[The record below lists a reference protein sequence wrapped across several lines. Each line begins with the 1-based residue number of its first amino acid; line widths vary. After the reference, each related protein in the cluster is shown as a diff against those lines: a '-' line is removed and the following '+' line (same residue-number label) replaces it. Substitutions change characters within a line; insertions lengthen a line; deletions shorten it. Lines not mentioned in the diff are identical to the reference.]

1 MIGAIVWVEHGEPE
15 AKRRRHAGFG
25 SRLVKAVLD
34 GYGGV
39 RLDLNNTGLACFM
52 AVDLDRPHA
61 DRGANQYIT
70 QVWQQTALTFDET
83 LNVARSTADVIHAMS
98 RDWPTDR

>member
-1 MIGAIVWVEHGEPE
+1 MPGSGHGLSRQYSTDTAECGWTSTTRVSLALWRLIRIVLTP
-15 AKRRRHAGFG
+15 
-25 SRLVKAVLD
+25 
-34 GYGGV
+34 
-39 RLDLNNTGLACFM
+39 
-52 AVDLDRPHA
+52 